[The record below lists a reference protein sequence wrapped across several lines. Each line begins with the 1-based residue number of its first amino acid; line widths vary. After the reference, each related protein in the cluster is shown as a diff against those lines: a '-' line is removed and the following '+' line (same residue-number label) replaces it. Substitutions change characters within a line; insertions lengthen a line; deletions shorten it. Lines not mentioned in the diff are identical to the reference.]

1 LPNGLTQFVTYS
13 RARAGFTLIEVLVVI
28 GIVAILALMAI
39 PSYQDKFARDQ
50 INEALPLADLAKAP
64 LAASWTLT
72 QSFPADNASAGL
84 PPADKIVSNFIS
96 SVSVQGGAI
105 HITFGNRANGLIKGK
120 VLSVRAAVVEDA
132 PIVPVAWVCGYAPE
146 PGMMTVKGE
155 NRSNIPMSYLPL
167 KCRSD

>member
-1 LPNGLTQFVTYS
+1 MHRGFRLSSTETLG
-13 RARAGFTLIEVLVVI
+13 RGFTLIEVIVVI

-39 PSYQDKFARDQ
+39 PSYQDKFIRDQ
-50 INEALPLADLAKAP
+50 INEALPLVDIAKAP
-64 LAASWTLT
+64 IAVSWTSA

-105 HITFGNRANGLIKGK
+105 HITFGNRANALIKGK
-120 VLSVRAAVVEDA
+120 VLSVRPAVVEDA
-132 PIVPVAWVCGYAPE
+132 PIVPVAWVCGYAPG
-146 PGMMTVKGE
+146 PGKMTIKGE